1 MGVTEDPL
9 HCHSLLLGG
18 PFWLEQ
24 MYSLL
29 GLLLPAASLGITL
42 MLMGNL

>member
-9 HCHSLLLGG
+9 YRYSLLLSG
-18 PFWLEQ
+18 PSWLEQ
-24 MYSLL
+24 MHSLL
-29 GLLLPAASLGITL
+29 GSLLPAASLGITL